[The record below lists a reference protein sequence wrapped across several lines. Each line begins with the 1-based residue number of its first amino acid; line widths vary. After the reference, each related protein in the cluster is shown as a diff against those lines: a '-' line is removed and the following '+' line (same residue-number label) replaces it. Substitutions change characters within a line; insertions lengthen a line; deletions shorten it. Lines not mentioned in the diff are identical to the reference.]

1 MFHTKNIG
9 AFAFIGLSHND
20 FLVFFVK
27 ENLSKILNLIEI
39 RLNLDLKK
47 VLYFCEVIPYF
58 SVVNKYSV
66 LVKR

>member
-1 MFHTKNIG
+1 M
-9 AFAFIGLSHND
+9 SHND
-20 FLVFFVK
+20 FLVFVIK
-27 ENLSKILNLIEI
+27 EDLCKRLNPIEI

-47 VLYFCEVIPYF
+47 TLYFCEVILYF

>member
-1 MFHTKNIG
+1 MFHKKNIG

-39 RLNLDLKK
+39 RLNLDLKRCFTF
-47 VLYFCEVIPYF
+47 V
-58 SVVNKYSV
+58 
-66 LVKR
+66 R